1 MSESSFFVR
10 TISQIFPSYSSK
22 VNSSISLLLIFH
34 LASIGLLGAA
44 IIYPTA
50 QMLLSIFSALLF
62 LSALL
67 FGMGFRKTLSHSMQ
81 ETIDEIGTI
90 FSDSESGKMNLA
102 ASPSLTGGSENTRK
116 IRQQYGGFLA
126 TIRQLI
132 EEMRKIGID
141 IAVDAA
147 KVASSVKATA
157 GKTAEQL
164 ETSSVVS
171 AASLEANSAIAEVS
185 ESAQYVS
192 DKTATNLSMAQKSYR
207 ELVDATEKT
216 LQINQSVE
224 SFSATVEDLS
234 KNSAFILQAVSIIN
248 DIAEQT
254 NLLSLN
260 ATIEAAR
267 AAEHGKGFAVVAEEV
282 RDLAKR
288 IKPATQEITANI
300 NSMVTI
306 VEKTQQETKEISK
319 FAQETNTTVGE
330 ASENFNLMM
339 QDFEEANEQLMKIAA
354 AIEELSTNNTEV
366 TDKVAGINS
375 LSEEIAK
382 DMHSSE
388 NSVDT
393 LSSVT
398 EKMLEIVARY
408 NTGEGT
414 FDTIMSWAQQTRDL
428 FEKELQAIRKSGVNL
443 FDNQYREIPNT
454 DPKKFETSF
463 TAAVQQK
470 MQKHFETAKSQMKGV
485 IYCLAIDKNGYLP
498 AHHTAF
504 SQPMTPDPQKNLLN
518 SRHQRIYQNNKTEK
532 RRCSHT
538 EPLLLQTYMRDTG
551 EVLNDLSLPIYI
563 DGRHWGGLI
572 IGFDP
577 KALFD

>member
-1 MSESSFFVR
+1 VSESSFPVR
-10 TISQIFPSYSSK
+10 TISQIFPSYSGK
-22 VNSSISLLLIFH
+22 VNGLVTLLLCLH
-34 LASIGLLGAA
+34 LTSVGVLGAGLVF
-44 IIYPTA
+44 PEG
-50 QMLLSIFSALLF
+50 QMLLITLSVLLF
-62 LSALL
+62 FFAILL
-67 FGMGFRKTLSHSMQ
+67 GVGFSKTLKHTMQ
-81 ETIDEIGTI
+81 ETVDEISTVFCNLDNGT
-90 FSDSESGKMNLA
+90 MNL
-102 ASPSLTGGSENTRK
+102 ASPSLTEGKQNTLK
-116 IRQQYGGFLA
+116 IRQQYGEFLA
-126 TIRQLI
+126 AIRQII

-147 KVASSVKATA
+147 RVQTLVKATA
-157 GKTAEQL
+157 GKTGDQL
-164 ETSSVVS
+164 EISNLVS
-171 AASLEANSAIAEVS
+171 AVSLEANSAIAEVS

-192 DKTATNLSMAQKSYR
+192 DKTANNLSMAQNSYR

-216 LQINQSVE
+216 VQINHSVD
-224 SFSATVEDLS
+224 SFRTTVEDLGKS
-234 KNSAFILQAVSIIN
+234 STFILQAVSVIN
-248 DIAEQT
+248 DIANQT

-288 IKPATQEITANI
+288 IKPATQDITANI
-300 NSMVTI
+300 TSMISI
-306 VEKTQQETKEISK
+306 VEKTQQETKQISK
-319 FAQETNTTVGE
+319 FAQETNATVSE

-339 QDFEEANEQLMKIAA
+339 HDFEEANEQLMKIAA
-354 AIEELSTNNTEV
+354 AMEELSTNNSEV

-375 LSEEIAK
+375 LSEEIER
-382 DMHSSE
+382 DMQRSE
-388 NSVDT
+388 VSVDD

-398 EKMLEIVARY
+398 EKMLEMVSRI

-414 FDTIMSWAQQTRDL
+414 FDTIMSWAQDTRNQ
-428 FEKELQAIRKSGVNL
+428 FEHELQTIHTKGVNL
-443 FDNQYREIPNT
+443 FDNRYQEVSGT

-470 MQKHFETAKSQMKGV
+470 MCEEYDTAKSQMNGV

-504 SQPMTPDPQKNLLN
+504 SQPMTGDPEKDILN
-518 SRHQRIYQNNKTEK
+518 SRHQRVYKNNKTEK

-551 EVLNDLSLPIYI
+551 EVLNDLSMPIYI
-563 DGRHWGGLI
+563 DGRHWGALI

-577 KALFD
+577 KALFS

>member
-1 MSESSFFVR
+1 MSESSFPVR
-10 TISQIFPSYSSK
+10 TISQIFPSYSGK
-22 VNSSISLLLIFH
+22 VNGLVTLLLCLH
-34 LASIGLLGAA
+34 LTSVGVLGAGLVF
-44 IIYPTA
+44 PEG
-50 QMLLSIFSALLF
+50 QMLLITLSVLLF
-62 LSALL
+62 FFAILL
-67 FGMGFRKTLSHSMQ
+67 GVGFSKTLKHTMQ
-81 ETIDEIGTI
+81 ETVDEISTVFCNLDNGT
-90 FSDSESGKMNLA
+90 MNL
-102 ASPSLTGGSENTRK
+102 ASPSLTEGKQNTLK
-116 IRQQYGGFLA
+116 IRQQYGEFLA
-126 TIRQLI
+126 AIRQII

-147 KVASSVKATA
+147 RVQTLVKATA
-157 GKTAEQL
+157 GKTGDQL
-164 ETSSVVS
+164 EISNLVS
-171 AASLEANSAIAEVS
+171 AVSLEANSAIAEVS

-192 DKTATNLSMAQKSYR
+192 DKTANNLSMAQNSYR

-216 LQINQSVE
+216 VQINHSVD
-224 SFSATVEDLS
+224 SFRTTVEDLGKS
-234 KNSAFILQAVSIIN
+234 STFILQAVSVIN
-248 DIAEQT
+248 DIANQT

-288 IKPATQEITANI
+288 IKPATQDITANI
-300 NSMVTI
+300 TSMISI
-306 VEKTQQETKEISK
+306 VEKTQQETKQISK
-319 FAQETNTTVGE
+319 FAQETNATVSE

-339 QDFEEANEQLMKIAA
+339 HDFEEANEQLMKIAA
-354 AIEELSTNNTEV
+354 AMEELSTNNSEV

-375 LSEEIAK
+375 LSEEIER
-382 DMHSSE
+382 DMQRSE
-388 NSVDT
+388 VSVDD

-398 EKMLEIVARY
+398 EKMLEMVSRI

-414 FDTIMSWAQQTRDL
+414 FDTIMSWAQDTRNQ
-428 FEKELQAIRKSGVNL
+428 FEHELQTIHTKGVNL
-443 FDNQYREIPNT
+443 FDNRYQEVSGT

-470 MQKHFETAKSQMKGV
+470 MCEEYDTAKSQMNGV

-504 SQPMTPDPQKNLLN
+504 SQPMTGDPEKDILN
-518 SRHQRIYQNNKTEK
+518 SRHQRVYKNNKTEK

-551 EVLNDLSLPIYI
+551 EVLNDLSMPIYI
-563 DGRHWGGLI
+563 DGRHWGALI

-577 KALFD
+577 KALFS